1 VAFDAWAFPWSFP
14 LDAGEVESSAVGMG
28 PPLRYPALSPDR
40 IGALLGFL
48 REAGEVLFH
57 FPVNRILLPI
67 DQVARRLLDP
77 ADGLRREA
85 LESVADHGGYSLP
98 MAREIVN
105 GMARDWTRPALEALL
120 HAEFRHPEVLDGF
133 HPSHS
138 GGEVRVSGYPLAFHL
153 GAGTV
158 PGVSATSLVRSLL
171 VKTPLLLKPGRGDV
185 PLTVLFARA
194 LQEAD
199 PEMGGAVAVAYWPE
213 DAGGRTS
220 SALGEVDLVVVYG
233 GDETVGWV
241 RDRIPVST
249 ALVAYRHRLGV
260 ALVGRGA
267 LGVGS
272 GSGGV
277 PASAVAGGGARE
289 TALAA
294 ARAVALFDQRGCVSP
309 HVFLVEEGGEV
320 DPESWAGLL
329 AGSLEGLEEDLPTG
343 PLTVEEG
350 AVLQQ
355 FRGEAEME
363 ESLGRGR
370 VIHGGAEAP
379 WTVHFR
385 REGPLEPS
393 CLNRVVRVIPVADLM
408 EDALPMLGGW
418 RRHLQTVGAAG
429 LGPDRQALLDG
440 LVRLGVSRVVRLAEV
455 PWPPPWWHHDGRGPL
470 RALVRWTDLEGV

>member
-1 VAFDAWAFPWSFP
+1 
-14 LDAGEVESSAVGMG
+14 
-28 PPLRYPALSPDR
+28 
-40 IGALLGFL
+40 
-48 REAGEVLFH
+48 
-57 FPVNRILLPI
+57 
-67 DQVARRLLDP
+67 
-77 ADGLRREA
+77 
-85 LESVADHGGYSLP
+85 
-98 MAREIVN
+98 MAR
-105 GMARDWTRPALEALL
+105 GWTRPALEALL

-138 GGEVRVSGYPLAFHL
+138 GGEVRVSGYSLAFHL

-185 PLTVLFARA
+185 PLAVLFARA

-199 PEMGGAVAVAYWPE
+199 PEVGGAVAVAYWPE

-220 SALGEVDLVVVYG
+220 LAVGAVDLVVVYG
-233 GDETVGWV
+233 GDETVDWV
-241 RDRIPVST
+241 RSRIPLRT

-260 ALVGRGA
+260 ALVGREA
-267 LGVGS
+267 LG
-272 GSGGV
+272 
-277 PASAVAGGGARE
+277 AGGGSRNTAASGVPVGSARE

-329 AGSLEGLEEDLPTG
+329 AGSLGGLEEDLPAG
-343 PLTVEEG
+343 PLSVEDG
-350 AVLQQ
+350 AALQQ
-355 FRGEAEME
+355 LRGEAELE

-385 REGPLEPS
+385 KGGALEPS
-393 CLNRVVRVIPVADLM
+393 CLNRVVRVMPVGDLL
-408 EDALPMLGGW
+408 EDGLPMLTGW
-418 RRHLQTVGAAG
+418 RHHLQTVGAAG
-429 LGPDRQALLDG
+429 LGPDRRALLEG
-440 LVRLGVSRVVRLAEV
+440 LVRLGVSRVVRLADV